1 MTMDVSPRTY
11 RFLPADI
18 MTSSY
23 RVVGKIM
30 VTNTGALAM
39 LNDVTHSSM
48 EVHDGRMA
56 RIHMPTKLVDHFDLI
71 RMMKQQVVTVGLAR
85 NEDLGPQ
92 PLVRGG
98 YSNIVEYPVRI
109 NTQMLEI
116 EGTIEVPGRF
126 DFTALMTDGSRDFIP
141 IFNANL
147 TGTLLPN
154 LRVESTTLLVN
165 RRQIDL
171 MALLSQRAKPQS

>member
-1 MTMDVSPRTY
+1 MTIDVSPRTY

-30 VTNTGALAM
+30 VTNTGAMAM
-39 LNDVTHSSM
+39 LNDVTHSAM

-56 RIHMPTKLVDHFDLI
+56 RIHMPTKLVDHFELI
-71 RMMKQQVVTVGLAR
+71 RMMKQQVITIGLAR
-85 NEDLGPQ
+85 KEDLGPQ

-109 NTQMLEI
+109 TTQMLEI
-116 EGTIEVPGRF
+116 EGTLETPGRF
-126 DFTALMTDGSRDFIP
+126 DFTALMTDGARDFIP
-141 IFNANL
+141 IFNATM

-154 LRVESTTLLVN
+154 LRVESATLLVN

-171 MALLSQRAKPQS
+171 VALLSQRAKPQS